1 MAIFQVKKR
10 TKRVSEL
17 FQSYHPYTHKVMLIL
32 TFVMLNSCMD
42 YVHSSPI
49 SYCKSAAFQYVFSIR
64 VDNNVDPDQMAL
76 SEAS

>member
-17 FQSYHPYTHKVMLIL
+17 FQSYHPYTHKVMFIL
-32 TFVMLNSCMD
+32 TLVMLNSCMD

-49 SYCKSAAFQYVFSIR
+49 LYCKPAALQHVFSIR
-64 VDNNVDPDQMAL
+64 VENNVDLD
-76 SEAS
+76 